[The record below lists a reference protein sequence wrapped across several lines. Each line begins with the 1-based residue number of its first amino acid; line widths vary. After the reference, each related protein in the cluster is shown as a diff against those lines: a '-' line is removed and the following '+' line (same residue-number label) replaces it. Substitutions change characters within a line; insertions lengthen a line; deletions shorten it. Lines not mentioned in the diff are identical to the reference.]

1 MSTRLLTSRLDD
13 AINRGALEEV
23 RALLDL
29 GAALDGP
36 DEGGDTP
43 LISAAWVGS
52 HEIVALLLQRGADI
66 NAVGADGR
74 GALQRLLTNHQ
85 YWYEGHDACVALLRG
100 AGAQE

>member
-1 MSTRLLTSRLDD
+1 MRLLTARLED
-13 AINRGALEEV
+13 AINRGVLEEV

-29 GAALDGP
+29 GAPINGP

-52 HEIVALLLQRGADI
+52 HEIVTLLLHRGANI

-74 GALQRLLTNHQ
+74 TALQRLLTNRQ
-85 YWYEGHDACVALLRG
+85 YWYDGHDACVSLLRA

>member
-1 MSTRLLTSRLDD
+1 MRTLTLRLDD
-13 AINRGALEEV
+13 AINRGALAEV

-29 GAALDGP
+29 GAPLDGP
-36 DEGGDTP
+36 DEAGDTP
-43 LISAAWVGS
+43 LISAAWIGS

-85 YWYEGHDACVALLRG
+85 YWYEGHDACASLLRA
-100 AGAQE
+100 AGAPE